1 MLSQQ
6 RKKVFKMRGKKAVR
20 YFPKILIFRSTYRV
34 VELMHATPKC
44 YNSGVRHTKH
54 VAGFVRSE
62 RGAAGMAL
70 GVGAVS
76 KVSTPDMVIVLY

>member
-1 MLSQQ
+1 
-6 RKKVFKMRGKKAVR
+6 
-20 YFPKILIFRSTYRV
+20 
-34 VELMHATPKC
+34 MHATPKC